1 MFNPFSCRIEKA
13 ARAPPPVRAPAN
25 PAPVPKR
32 ALGQLARELCVISPE
47 ADRTFASNPDYRYDT
62 GSGGAMATRTEG
74 SQPGPPATSVRAQ
87 KPRAAG
93 PRLSVGFILARRF
106 TLCAFANFVDVL
118 RLAAD
123 EGDRSRPILCA
134 WSVLSDT
141 MDPVPSSCGVTVQ
154 PNERLGDPA
163 RFDYIVVVGGLLEE
177 VPNISPG
184 YTRFLARAAAAGVPL
199 VGLCTGAFAL
209 HRAGLMDGYRACVS
223 WFCHADFL
231 EQFDGLEPVSDQIFV
246 VDRDRLTCAGG
257 ASSAHLAA
265 YLVEKHVGRGQASK
279 SLHIMIIDDALRPE
293 KPQPGIPLELKTQD
307 PLVRRALLLM
317 QQRIDAPLSVTEIA
331 RQLGNSKRQLE
342 RHFRAALDTSPQAAF
357 LDIRLAFARHL
368 LEATDKSIAAIAVEC
383 GFCDSSHL
391 SRMFRRR
398 FACTPQAIR
407 TPRDPAEAAP
417 GHHV

>member
-1 MFNPFSCRIEKA
+1 MRTPAMQSQLGRPA
-13 ARAPPPVRAPAN
+13 APARAR
-25 PAPVPKR
+25 
-32 ALGQLARELCVISPE
+32 
-47 ADRTFASNPDYRYDT
+47 
-62 GSGGAMATRTEG
+62 
-74 SQPGPPATSVRAQ
+74 GPSAG
-87 KPRAAG
+87 G

-106 TLCAFANFVDVL
+106 TLSAFASFADIL

-123 EGDRSRPILCA
+123 EGDRSRPILCKWA
-134 WSVLSDT
+134 VLSET
-141 MDPVPSSCGVTVQ
+141 MDPVLSSCGVTVQ

-177 VPNISPG
+177 IPNISPA
-184 YTRFLARAAAAGVPL
+184 YTRFLERAAAAGVPL
-199 VGLCTGAFAL
+199 VGLCTGAFIL

-246 VDRDRLTCAGG
+246 VDRNRLTCAGG

-265 YLVEKHVGRGQASK
+265 YLVEKHVGRAQASK

-293 KPQPGIPLELKTQD
+293 KPQPGIPLDLKTPD
-307 PLVRRALLLM
+307 PMVRRALLLM
-317 QQRIDAPLSVTEIA
+317 QQRIATPLSVTELA
-331 RQLGNSKRQLE
+331 RQMGNSTRQLE
-342 RHFRAALDTSPQAAF
+342 RHFRSALDTSPQAAF
-357 LDIRLAFARHL
+357 LDIRLSFARHL

-398 FACTPQAIR
+398 FGGTPHAIR
-407 TPRDPAEAAP
+407 TAPPAEPPRGGQAAAAP
-417 GHHV
+417 APDPEQA